1 MEIRLKEKFL
11 ISILLGILGFCF
23 IAQFL
28 RIDFVNELNENR
40 NKTSFPNFKSTS
52 LIEFPRKFDLWFSDN
67 FSLRNTFIY
76 CNNLLDYLL
85 FKHSSNRVIVGKEGR
100 LYLGGKNIEYYVNRK
115 LFTEQEL
122 DNFVNTLENNAA
134 CFKKQGIEYI
144 FIVTPNSQTIY
155 PEHLPSNIK
164 KIHPYSRLDQL
175 VKLQQKK
182 KSFHLIDF
190 RELLIA
196 KKNEGKGIYYKT
208 DTHWTDI
215 GAYYAYQ
222 EIVRNL
228 AEITGNKDDFKPLLL
243 DKIELIKQKKT
254 NGDLVLMLGLKDTI
268 TEEEI
273 KLKKKKNSFKEFS
286 FKIASEYDSYT
297 INENID
303 KKYRALV
310 FRDSFF
316 STLKP
321 FVSEHFNY
329 VFYVWQH
336 ELDYSL
342 VKEIKPKYILHELI
356 ERDLQSYKPTPI
368 ICD

>member
-1 MEIRLKEKFL
+1 METRLKEKF
-11 ISILLGILGFCF
+11 IIAILLGIFGFCF
-23 IAQFL
+23 IAQIF

-40 NKTSFPNFKSTS
+40 NKIAFPNFKDFS
-52 LIEFPRKFDLWFSDN
+52 LREFPKKFDLWFSDN

-85 FKHSSNRVIVGKEGR
+85 FKHSSNRIILGKNER
-100 LYLGGKNIEYYVNRK
+100 LYLGGKNIEDYVNRK
-115 LFTEQEL
+115 PFTEQEL
-122 DNFVNTLENNAA
+122 NNFVNTLEQNVA
-134 CFKKQGIEYI
+134 CFKKKGIEYI

-155 PEHLPSNIK
+155 PEYLPSNIK

-175 VKLQQKK
+175 VKLQQAK
-182 KSFHLIDF
+182 KSFHLIDL
-190 RELLIA
+190 RELLKL
-196 KKNEGKGIYYKT
+196 KKNEGKDIYYKT
-208 DTHWTDI
+208 DTHWTNI
-215 GAYYAYQ
+215 GAFYAYQ

-228 AEITGNKDDFKPLLL
+228 GKISGDKNNFKPLLL
-243 DKIELIKQKKT
+243 EDIELIKQKKT
-254 NGDLVLMLGLKDTI
+254 NGDLVLMLGLKNSI

-273 KLKKKKNSFKEFS
+273 KLKKKKDNFKEFS
-286 FKIASEYDSYT
+286 YKIASVYDSYT

-303 KKYRALV
+303 EKYRALI

-329 VFYVWQH
+329 VLYVWQH

-342 VKEIKPKYILHELI
+342 IKKIKPKYILHEVI
-356 ERDLQSYKPTPI
+356 ERDLQSYKPVPI